1 MKKIILSAALLFYY
15 CCAVAQAH
23 TVTTEYQKSMQPALE
38 IEVPYAEK
46 TVASS
51 LVEKMEKRGYKGKET
66 KGYITFKGVRLAE
79 LGAAEYDL
87 YFKVDRKSRQQKDV
101 SIITLLI
108 SSGYEKFVSESDNPE
123 LINNAKNILN
133 EQIGA
138 SAALDLE
145 LQIKEQEDI
154 NKKTAKKMDDLM
166 DDSTG
171 LQKKKIKLEQDIVEN
186 SKKLELQ
193 RTEIEKQKQIFEKL
207 AARRKQ

>member
-1 MKKIILSAALLFYY
+1 M
-15 CCAVAQAH
+15 
-23 TVTTEYQKSMQPALE
+23 
-38 IEVPYAEK
+38 
-46 TVASS
+46 
-51 LVEKMEKRGYKGKET
+51 
-66 KGYITFKGVRLAE
+66 
-79 LGAAEYDL
+79 
-87 YFKVDRKSRQQKDV
+87 
-101 SIITLLI
+101 
-108 SSGYEKFVSESDNPE
+108 SESDNPE